1 MPGWGKLIAG
11 TVLGAVGA
19 VYATN
24 EEFRKALPEKARDLP
39 VTVRRRFDAAR
50 TAAREASATK
60 RAEILHELEAHGGN
74 HAAHNILESPQDGP
88 PEVLTTE
95 GPATRTEGV

>member
-39 VTVRRRFDAAR
+39 VTVRRRFEAAR
-50 TAAREASATK
+50 TAAREASASR
-60 RAEILHELEAHGGN
+60 RAEILHELET
-74 HAAHNILESPQDGP
+74 P
-88 PEVLTTE
+88 PTPPNPTKTAEE
-95 GPATRTEGV
+95 PAVRTEEV

>member
-50 TAAREASATK
+50 TAAREASASR
-60 RAEILHELEAHGGN
+60 RAEILRELEAPR
-74 HAAHNILESPQDGP
+74 SGP
-88 PEVLTTE
+88 LTPPNT
-95 GPATRTEGV
+95 TRTAEETAVRKEEV